1 MAMVD
6 SQRIILA
13 TKIIVLLT
21 NENTRV
27 HKGLFNDRYRRKE
40 VKTQK
45 ITSIKY
51 EYCPRVSRIISVMI

>member
-6 SQRIILA
+6 SQRMILA

-27 HKGLFNDRYRRKE
+27 HIKDYSTTDIG
-40 VKTQK
+40 VKK
-45 ITSIKY
+45 
-51 EYCPRVSRIISVMI
+51 